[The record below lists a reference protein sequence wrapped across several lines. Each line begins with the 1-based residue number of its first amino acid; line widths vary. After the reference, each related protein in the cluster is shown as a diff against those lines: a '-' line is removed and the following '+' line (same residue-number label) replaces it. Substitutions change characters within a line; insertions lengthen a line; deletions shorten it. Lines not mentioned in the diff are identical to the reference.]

1 MKVWLCDLTY
11 TQQSI
16 ASDTIP
22 AAIGMIAEYLEKN
35 IPKISKTKLFKF
47 PEDLSKE
54 LEKDQPDVIGF
65 SSYMWSTSLSDV
77 FMKRIKE
84 VFPKIITVS
93 GGPNFPSSKDEQFE
107 YLKEKPWIDYYIVK
121 EGEHA
126 FFRLISE
133 LINKSSVE
141 IISDLPN
148 LVFIKNGKF
157 HCHKTIERVM
167 NLAEIPS
174 PYLSGRLD
182 SFLDGKLQPII
193 QTNRGCPF
201 SCTFCTEGQN
211 YWSKVKA
218 KPKEVVAG
226 EISYISEKMNNLE
239 TDKKR
244 TDFYIADSN
253 FGMF

>member
-1 MKVWLCDLTY
+1 MKIWLCDLTY

-16 ASDTIP
+16 ASDAIP
-22 AAIGMIAEYLEKN
+22 AAIGMIAEYLEKK
-35 IPKISKTKLFKF
+35 IPTIPEIKLFKF

-54 LEKDQPDVIGF
+54 LEKNQPDVIGF

-93 GGPNFPSSKDEQFE
+93 GGPNFPSSEDEQFE

-133 LINKSSVE
+133 LINKSSIE
-141 IISDLPN
+141 IISELPN
-148 LVFIKNGKF
+148 LVFINNGKF
-157 HCHKTIERVM
+157 HRHKTIERVM

-182 SFLDGKLQPII
+182 SFLDGKLLPII

-201 SCTFCTEGQN
+201 SCTFCTEGQS
-211 YWSKVKA
+211 YWSKVKV

-226 EISYISEKMNNLE
+226 EISYIS
-239 TDKKR
+239 KK
-244 TDFYIADSN
+244 N
-253 FGMF
+253 E